1 MRWEAE
7 VPLAPLTRLRVG
19 GPAPRLGRPDSPV
32 SLQGLLADLA
42 GGPFRVLGGGAN
54 TLVSDAGVPEPVLIL
69 EGEFDR
75 LTVTETELEAG
86 AATQIPALVNEA
98 RRGAR
103 RGYPFLEAVPGTIG
117 GALRMNAGST
127 DTGIWDRAL
136 WVDAMTPAGETV
148 RLTTDEAKPRYRGVE
163 VSEEWVFMGGA
174 FSAPRGDGEAIR
186 EAHLERRRRKVAT
199 QVYDLPSCG
208 STWKN
213 PGPPFGS
220 AWEIVDR
227 VGMRGVRRGDAVVT
241 EKHANFIANMGEAR
255 AKDILGL
262 MIETRRRSLDELGV
276 DLEPEIRLWG
286 FTRDE
291 LRAVG
296 ALA

>member
-19 GPAPRLGRPDSPV
+19 GPAPRLGRPDSPA
-32 SLQGLLADLA
+32 SLRGLLADLA
-42 GGPFRVLGGGAN
+42 GQPFRVLGGGAN
-54 TLVSDAGVPEPVLIL
+54 TLVADAGVSEPVLIL

-75 LTVTETELEAG
+75 LIVNEAELEAG
-86 AATQIPALVNEA
+86 AAAQIPAFVNEA
-98 RRGAR
+98 RHEAR
-103 RGYPFLEAVPGTIG
+103 SGFLFLEAVPGTIG
-117 GALRMNAGST
+117 GALRMNAGSA

-136 WVDAMTPAGETV
+136 WVDAMTPAGETI
-148 RLTTDEAKPRYRGVE
+148 RLSADEAKPRYRGVE
-163 VSEEWVFMGGA
+163 VREDWVFLGGA
-174 FSAPRGDGEAIR
+174 FSAPPGDAAAIR
-186 EAHLERRRRKVAT
+186 EAHLKRRRLKVAT

-227 VGMRGVRRGDAVVT
+227 VGMRGVRRGDAMIT
-241 EKHANFIANMGEAR
+241 EKHANFIANMGEAK
-255 AKDILGL
+255 AEDILGL

-276 DLEPEIRLWG
+276 DLEPEIRMWG

-296 ALA
+296 APA

>member
-1 MRWEAE
+1 M
-7 VPLAPLTRLRVG
+7 PLAPLTRLRVG
-19 GPAPRLGRPDSPV
+19 GPAPRLGRPDSPA
-32 SLQGLLADLA
+32 SLRGLLADLA
-42 GGPFRVLGGGAN
+42 GQPFRVLGGGAN
-54 TLVSDAGVPEPVLIL
+54 TLVADAGVSEPVLIL

-75 LTVTETELEAG
+75 LIVNEAELEAG
-86 AATQIPALVNEA
+86 AAAQIPAFVNEA
-98 RRGAR
+98 RHEAR
-103 RGYPFLEAVPGTIG
+103 SGFLFLEAVPGTIG
-117 GALRMNAGST
+117 GALRMNAGSA

-136 WVDAMTPAGETV
+136 WVDAMTPAGETI
-148 RLTTDEAKPRYRGVE
+148 RLSADEAKPRYRGVE
-163 VSEEWVFMGGA
+163 VREDWVFLGGA
-174 FSAPRGDGEAIR
+174 FSAPPGDAAAIR
-186 EAHLERRRRKVAT
+186 EAHLKRRRLKVAT

-227 VGMRGVRRGDAVVT
+227 VGMRGVRRGDAMIT

-255 AKDILGL
+255 AEDILGL

-276 DLEPEIRLWG
+276 DLEPEIRMWG

-296 ALA
+296 APA